1 MKLQDLKR
9 DFIFLVVVGLIVALD
24 QVTKWLMRTRPDIAI
39 LGDFFKLSL
48 SKNTG
53 IAFGLAQ
60 GNNLFF
66 AALTGVIVVVLLVYY
81 ATLRREKPLP
91 AALTAVIIGGAIG
104 NLIDRF
110 VFGEVTDFIAFYFW
124 PSFNIADAAITLGV
138 IGLIYYLLRNDY
150 LTGS

>member
-138 IGLIYYLLRNDY
+138 IGLIYSLLRE
-150 LTGS
+150 G